1 VSVLFGL
8 INDFGITWNPGLR
21 GILVVATGVVVLVG
35 SIYAI
40 LATNLG
46 GRLGFLVTVAGLA
59 GWMAMM
65 GFVWALYGIGYK
77 GEQAHWVTEEVV
89 TSDSVED
96 LSAAKLEKA
105 HDLSKWEELP
115 DGSQERADAA
125 SAAAAALT
133 TEGSAVEL
141 FDTEQDYLVVDAYSV
156 GGKGDSLWERRVPG
170 PHPPRYAIVQ
180 VQSTKKV
187 SVPFGE
193 TPPPREVDESAPVV
207 SVVMVRDLGSL
218 RLPSMLI
225 GIGSTIIFGV
235 ACHSLH
241 RRDKAVMA
249 ARAAAAV

>member
-1 VSVLFGL
+1 VTHVLAL

-21 GILVVATGVVVLVG
+21 GILVVATGVIVLVG

-40 LATNLG
+40 LATNVG
-46 GRLGFLVTVAGLA
+46 GRLGFLVTIAGLS

-65 GFVWALYGIGYK
+65 GFVWALYGIGLK
-77 GEQAHWVTEEVV
+77 GEQAHWVPEEVV
-89 TSDSVED
+89 TSDSVDD
-96 LSAAKLEKA
+96 LSASKLEKA

-115 DGSQERADAA
+115 EGSQARADAA
-125 SAAAAALT
+125 SSASATLT
-133 TEGSAVEL
+133 TEASTVKLFSSEL
-141 FDTEQDYLVVDAYSV
+141 DYLVLDAYSI
-156 GGKGDSLWERRVPG
+156 GGKGHSLWERRVPG

-180 VQSTKKV
+180 VQGTKKV

-207 SVVMVRDLGSL
+207 SVIMVRDLGSL

-225 GIGSTIIFGV
+225 GIGSSIIFGV

-241 RRDKAVMA
+241 RRDKALMA